1 MLFRKDTASTETAK
15 FPPPQPA
22 VKAPPVAAKTAP
34 PPGRQSPFAGVNA
47 EGVVLVG
54 KGTKST
60 GEIKNASVIE
70 IQGDFD
76 GDVTASAVIVREGA
90 TFKGNIYAE
99 FVEAHGFIEGSLIAE
114 QLLDIRSTGNITAE
128 VRYGQLCIATGGRI
142 SGNIQTHTIEGAALE
157 RADLGPASANPG
169 VSAGQPAGHLHVVS

>member
-1 MLFRKDTASTETAK
+1 MLFRKDNAADNSKLLAQAPSARPAPLMQAK
-15 FPPPQPA
+15 PIPA
-22 VKAPPVAAKTAP
+22 PSRP
-34 PPGRQSPFAGVNA
+34 SPFAGVNS

-60 GEIKNASVIE
+60 GEIKNATVIE

-90 TFKGNIYAE
+90 TLKGNIYAE

-114 QLLDIRSTGNITAE
+114 
-128 VRYGQLCIATGGRI
+128 
-142 SGNIQTHTIEGAALE
+142 
-157 RADLGPASANPG
+157 
-169 VSAGQPAGHLHVVS
+169 